1 MQSTIIMLKP
11 ILFAVVT
18 LLVTYLYRK
27 LRYKRFQ
34 QYGRLPQMPSSLL
47 FGHLKTLNSLI
58 KRGEADRHPDVMF
71 AEMHESLGRPSLM
84 FVDLRPV
91 SHAMV
96 LISSHEI
103 AEQVSKPSKLYPT
116 SLPKTDL
123 SYMVHLTGSTS
134 ILLSHGEPWRA
145 LRKRY
150 NPAFAPQHLMTL
162 LPYILEKTSSF
173 IQHLDTLARTGEEFS
188 LESLAINLTFDI
200 IGAVV
205 MDVDLEAQP
214 LDASRQGEL
223 VRLYAELFRKYWDD
237 KADMPWWLMP
247 NVEMKRR
254 RLGKRVDTIL
264 KDIIYRKH
272 AEQQAKGTGDNQSRS
287 ILSLSLQD
295 TKTLSAELVDETCD
309 QIKTFLLAGHDTTS
323 ITLSWVCYWLSR
335 TPHALEAVRNELDN
349 LLGTKT
355 DPEHVYAQLLSPEGP
370 DLVHRMTYI
379 SAVIKETLRLHPPA
393 ATARYSK
400 PGMGF
405 TVHTSEGEDHCLD
418 GMLIYNCEGLIQR
431 DPAIYGDT
439 AEYFVPERWLGD
451 VDIPASAWRPFE
463 RGPRNCIGQEFAMI
477 EIRVIVA
484 SIARRFD
491 FTKIGLGELALDRN
505 NQPML
510 YDHGIYKIKSLL
522 YSTRQ
527 VNAKPVDGMRMKVRL
542 VSKSK

>member
-1 MQSTIIMLKP
+1 MLKP
-11 ILFAVVT
+11 ILFAAVA
-18 LLVTYLYRK
+18 LLATYLYRK
-27 LRYKRFQ
+27 LSYKRFQ
-34 QYGRLPQMPSSLL
+34 QHGKLPQMPPSLL
-47 FGHLKTLNSLI
+47 FGHLKTLDSLI

-71 AEMHESLGRPSLM
+71 SEMHEALGRPPLM

-91 SHAMV
+91 NRPMV
-96 LISSHEI
+96 LVSSHEI
-103 AEQVSKPSKLYPT
+103 AEQVSRPSKIFPT

-123 SYMVHLTGSTS
+123 SYLLHLTGPTS
-134 ILLSHGEPWRA
+134 ILLSHGDKWKA

-162 LPYILEKTSSF
+162 LPCILEKTSSF
-173 IQHLDTLARTGEEFS
+173 IQHLDALASTGEEFS
-188 LESLAINLTFDI
+188 LVSLAINLTFDI

-223 VRLYAELFRKYWDD
+223 VRLYVELYQEYWDD
-237 KADMPWWLMP
+237 KADMPWWLIP
-247 NVEMKRR
+247 NVEKKRR
-254 RLGKRVDTIL
+254 RLGKRINVLL

-272 AEQQAKGTGDNQSRS
+272 AEQQAKGAEDNQSRS

-295 TKTLSAELVDETCD
+295 TETLSPELVDETSD

-323 ITLSWVCYWLSR
+323 ITLSWVFYWLSR
-335 TPHALEAVRNELDN
+335 TPHALAAVRSELDN
-349 LLGTKT
+349 LLGPKS
-355 DPEHVYAQLLSPEGP
+355 DPESVHARLLSPDGP

-379 SAVIKETLRLHPPA
+379 SAVLKETLRLHPPA

-400 PGMGF
+400 HGTGF
-405 TVHTSEGEDHCLD
+405 TVRTPEGEDYCLD
-418 GMLIYNCEGLIQR
+418 GMIIYNCEGLIQR
-431 DPAIYGDT
+431 DPAIYGDS
-439 AEYFVPERWLGD
+439 AEYFVPERWLSD

-477 EIRVIVA
+477 EIRVIIA
-484 SIARRFD
+484 AIARRFD
-491 FTKIGLGELALDRN
+491 FTKIGLGELALDVK

-510 YDHGIYKIKSLL
+510 DDNGIYKIKSLL

-527 VNAKPVDGMRMKVRL
+527 VNAKPVDGMKMKVKL
-542 VSKSK
+542 APTHN